1 MIKKVAAYIE
11 KWQMLDKNDNVVVGV
26 SGGADSVCLLFVL
39 LSLREKY
46 NLGIHVVHV
55 NHGLRELAADKDA
68 KYVEEL
74 CKKYRLPFHYY
85 QENVE
90 SLAKKW
96 KQSLEEAGREV
107 RRKAFFEVREKYA
120 CNKIALAHHKNDSA
134 ETMLLNLARGTG
146 LLGLGGIRPVNGSYI
161 RPLLC
166 MTRQEIEDYLAG
178 EGICYCTDLTNLDD
192 DYARNR
198 IRNHVLQYMTEE
210 INANTVQH
218 MADTMEYLQGV
229 QEYLWRE
236 AMGYKDIY
244 VSETDGQVDIRA
256 ELFQAMPKVLMPILL
271 KQLLVDMAGRAKDI
285 ESTHIQM
292 VLKLASR
299 QVGRQVD
306 LPYDMVARRTY
317 EGIRLQ
323 KRRKKSESEEPIFL
337 QPNAD
342 WQEVRRNMYRIRFRV
357 VKKADWQE
365 KRLENSST
373 KAFDYDIIN
382 SMLCVRK
389 REQGDF
395 ITLTQTGGRQKLKA
409 FYINEKVDR
418 ELRDEILL
426 LADGSHILWIVGYR
440 TNPAYAVSENTTHI
454 LEIQIEKGE
463 EPWQRQ

>member
-1 MIKKVAAYIE
+1 MIKKTAAYIE
-11 KWQMLDKNDNVVVGV
+11 KWQMLDKNDRVVVGV

-46 NLGIHVVHV
+46 NLDIHVVHV
-55 NHGLRELAADKDA
+55 NHGLRDLAADEDA

-74 CKKYRLPFHYY
+74 CKRYRLPFHYY

-107 RRKAFFEVREKYA
+107 RRKAFLEVYEKYA

-166 MTRQEIEDYLAG
+166 MTRQEIEEYLAG
-178 EGICYCTDLTNLDD
+178 EGIRYCTDLTNLDD

-198 IRNHVLQYMTEE
+198 IRNHVLRYMTEE

-229 QEYLWRE
+229 QEYLWQEAINWKTRYVRE
-236 AMGYKDIY
+236 I
-244 VSETDGQVDIRA
+244 DGQVEIEA
-256 ELFQAMPKVLMPILL
+256 EMFQAMPKVLLPILI
-271 KQLLVDMAGRAKDI
+271 KELLTDMAGRAKDI
-285 ESTHIQM
+285 ESAHIQM
-292 VLKLASR
+292 LIDLEKR
-299 QVGRQVD
+299 QVGKQVD

-317 EGIRLQ
+317 EGIRLK
-323 KRRKKSESEEPIFL
+323 KRRKKSESGKSIFL
-337 QPNAD
+337 QPNAS
-342 WQEVRRNMYRIRFRV
+342 WQEVSYDSYRIRFRV
-357 VKKADWQE
+357 IKKADWQE

-395 ITLTQTGGRQKLKA
+395 ITLSKTGGRQKLKA

-418 ELRDEILL
+418 EQRDEILL

-440 TNPAYAVSENTTHI
+440 TNPAYAVSGNTTHV

-463 EPWQRQ
+463 